1 MSICRFRGFRVVLS
15 VFVFVSSCCTPLLVR
30 GALPLGIV
38 IMILFRAS
46 RATCLL
52 IHIFVVRPASYLT
65 GYGLEDCEQV
75 VAIFSRSMISPTK
88 PSPSIVRLARYAG
101 VKAMESRA
109 TFLDFYNLVRA
120 YYGPHVD
127 SEPLLRSDAALGAYC
142 FDFLACSFL
151 PHSLERVKVRVSA
164 ITRPWVYSEV
174 LSACLDAYGINS
186 LRVSLECGN
195 YRCEWIYSDLVSG
208 SVLERLFDVCAML
221 PTLKSAYDVV
231 TLHRRLSLVL
241 RSWGYTK

>member
-1 MSICRFRGFRVVLS
+1 
-15 VFVFVSSCCTPLLVR
+15 
-30 GALPLGIV
+30 
-38 IMILFRAS
+38 
-46 RATCLL
+46 
-52 IHIFVVRPASYLT
+52 
-65 GYGLEDCEQV
+65 
-75 VAIFSRSMISPTK
+75 
-88 PSPSIVRLARYAG
+88 
-101 VKAMESRA
+101 MESRA
-109 TFLDFYNLVRA
+109 TFLDFHNLVRA
-120 YYGPHVD
+120 YYGPYVD
-127 SEPLLRSDAALGAYC
+127 SKPLLRSDAASGAASGAHC

-151 PHSLERVKVRVSA
+151 PHSLERVLVRVTA

-174 LSACLDAYGINS
+174 LSACLDAYDINS

>member
-1 MSICRFRGFRVVLS
+1 
-15 VFVFVSSCCTPLLVR
+15 
-30 GALPLGIV
+30 
-38 IMILFRAS
+38 
-46 RATCLL
+46 
-52 IHIFVVRPASYLT
+52 
-65 GYGLEDCEQV
+65 
-75 VAIFSRSMISPTK
+75 
-88 PSPSIVRLARYAG
+88 
-101 VKAMESRA
+101 MESRA
-109 TFLDFYNLVRA
+109 TFLDFHNLVRA
-120 YYGPHVD
+120 YYGPYVD
-127 SEPLLRSDAALGAYC
+127 SKPLLRSDAASGAHC

-151 PHSLERVKVRVSA
+151 PHSLERVLVRVTA

-174 LSACLDAYGINS
+174 LSACLDAYDINS

-221 PTLKSAYDVV
+221 PTFKSAYDVV

>member
-1 MSICRFRGFRVVLS
+1 
-15 VFVFVSSCCTPLLVR
+15 
-30 GALPLGIV
+30 
-38 IMILFRAS
+38 
-46 RATCLL
+46 
-52 IHIFVVRPASYLT
+52 
-65 GYGLEDCEQV
+65 
-75 VAIFSRSMISPTK
+75 
-88 PSPSIVRLARYAG
+88 
-101 VKAMESRA
+101 MESRA

-127 SEPLLRSDAALGAYC
+127 SKPLLRSDAASGAHC

-151 PHSLERVKVRVSA
+151 PHSLERVLVRVTA

-174 LSACLDAYGINS
+174 LSACLDAYNINS

-195 YRCEWIYSDLVSG
+195 YCCEWIYSDTVSS
-208 SVLERLFDVCAML
+208 SVLERLFDVCAVLCCAML

-241 RSWGYTK
+241 RSWGYSK